1 MKIIAGKFKGRNL
14 SYRERKGLRV
24 TSQLVKEAM
33 FGIIGKR
40 VEDSNF
46 MDLYCGYGT
55 LGLEAISRGAK
66 KVVFADVDGQALKQ
80 LKYFLEKLDVLSQ
93 AELVKRDAIK
103 VVKHM
108 VSESF
113 DVIVMDPPYH
123 ADAEEKTL
131 EAIDKYRVLKPDGM
145 CIVEHYSDY
154 EMPENVGKLKKVKLR
169 VYGDTALSVYINES
183 VEKTGEDSQV
193 NTEETTRENSDNG
206 EASTENSAA
215 E

>member
-40 VEDSNF
+40 VEESNF
-46 MDLYCGYGT
+46 MDLYCGYGS

-66 KVVFADVDGQALKQ
+66 KVVFVDVDGQALKQ
-80 LKYFLEKLDVLSQ
+80 LKYFLEKLEVLEQS
-93 AELVKRDAIK
+93 ELVKRDAIK

-108 VSESF
+108 EPGHF

-123 ADAEEKTL
+123 VDAEEKTL
-131 EAIDKYRVLKPDGM
+131 EAIDKYKILKPDGM
-145 CIVEHYSDY
+145 CVVEHYSDN
-154 EMPENVGKLKKVKLR
+154 EMPESVGKLKKVKIR
-169 VYGDTALSVYINES
+169 IYGDTALSVYINEAG
-183 VEKTGEDSQV
+183 EKTAVSSEEKIEQKQEENQEE
-193 NTEETTRENSDNG
+193 NT
-206 EASTENSAA
+206 A